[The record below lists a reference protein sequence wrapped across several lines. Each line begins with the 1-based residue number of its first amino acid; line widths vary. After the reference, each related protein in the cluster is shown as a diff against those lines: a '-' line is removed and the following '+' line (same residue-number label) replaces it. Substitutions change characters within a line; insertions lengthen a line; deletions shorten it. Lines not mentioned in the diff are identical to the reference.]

1 VNPGFSQLANVEY
14 SGMGGVTRFEDLVV
28 WRKARELA
36 LEIHRAC
43 AAGRTA
49 RDYSLVDQL
58 RRATISI
65 ASNIS
70 EGFERKRA
78 SSFAQFLEYAR
89 GSCAELRAQLYLA
102 KDVGWLSQDEF
113 QRLMALAEEV
123 GRLLGALHST
133 QARRR

>member
-1 VNPGFSQLANVEY
+1 
-14 SGMGGVTRFEDLVV
+14 MGGVTCFEDLVV
-28 WRKARELA
+28 WRRARELA

-43 AAGRTA
+43 VAGRVA

-58 RRATISI
+58 RRAAISI
-65 ASNIS
+65 TSNIS

-102 KDVGWLSQDEF
+102 RDVGWLPPEEF
-113 QRLMALAEEV
+113 RRLMALAEEV
-123 GRLLGALHST
+123 ARLLGALRAS
-133 QARRR
+133 QLRQG